1 MPVSRT
7 IVVALL
13 VLLALGGLFFALRP
27 DSGRSGADGSG
38 EARTETFDVSIE
50 GGAMNP
56 EEVSVSEGDRV
67 TLRLTSDEPVE
78 LHVHGYDLEKEVTPG
93 EPTTLSF
100 EADLTGRFEV
110 EDHDK
115 ETALGVLLVRPR

>member
-1 MPVSRT
+1 MPVGRT
-7 IVVALL
+7 VVVALL
-13 VLLALGGLFFALRP
+13 GLLALGALFFALRP
-27 DSGRSGADGSG
+27 DPDRSSAGGG

-78 LHVHGYDLEKEVTPG
+78 VHVHGYDLEKEVSPG
-93 EPTTLSF
+93 EPTRLSF

-115 ETALGVLLVRPR
+115 ESALGVLLVRPR